1 MNSLLKSFLIALS
14 AIHLSTSSL
23 VAVGQ
28 IFDVVSIGQGYTNQS
43 FYSMA
48 NGEVNTITN
57 TDWDLAFQIAGF
69 QASILINSKNN
80 VKLYRSGKDVNAWS
94 NITPN
99 DTVGVLNPANELNNQ
114 DTSWWSGAFNITANL
129 SNQFDLG
136 WGVYDF
142 ATHAVTGDS
151 LHFIKLS
158 NGSVKK
164 IWIQQLAN
172 GIYYFAHAD
181 VDGSNEVNATLNKTA
196 FAGKNFGYYSIL
208 NNVTIDREPN
218 KNTWDLTF
226 MQYVTTVPFTYK
238 VTGVLSNDSVT
249 VAKAYPV
256 DVMNVN
262 YWGQNYS
269 KYINTMGFNWKT
281 FDLNSNQW
289 LIEDSLVYFV
299 NARPGQ
305 LWKMVF
311 TGFGGASTG
320 DFEFYKEQVSATGV
334 AENGG
339 QPALLSVYPNPA
351 KDIVKMTVYINKQ
364 NSGNS
369 VSVFDINGRVVKQ
382 MTLEN
387 LEGLSEVTLS
397 TADLSSGVYT
407 VKVIA
412 DGAVATKRLVISN

>member
-1 MNSLLKSFLIALS
+1 MRTFTKYLILFFAS
-14 AIHLSTSSL
+14 IILSTSTF
-23 VAVGQ
+23 AQGQ
-28 IFDVVSIGQGYTNQS
+28 IYDVVSIGPGYTNQA

-48 NGEVNTITN
+48 NGEVSNITN

-80 VKLYRSGKDVNAWS
+80 VKLYRSGFDANAWS
-94 NITPN
+94 NLTAN
-99 DTVGVLNPANELNNQ
+99 DTVGVLNSSNELFNQ

-151 LHFIKLS
+151 IHFIKLS
-158 NGSVKK
+158 NGAVKK

-172 GIYYFAHAD
+172 GTYYFAHAD
-181 VDGSNEVNATLNKTA
+181 VDGGNEVNATLSKNA
-196 FAGKNFGYYSIL
+196 FPGKNFGYYSIL
-208 NNVTIDREPN
+208 NNTTIDREPN
-218 KNTWDLTF
+218 KYTWDLTF
-226 MQYVTTVPFTYK
+226 MQYMTTVPFTYK
-238 VTGVLSNDSVT
+238 VTGVLANDSVT

-269 KYINTMGFNWKT
+269 MYINTMGYNWKT

-320 DFEFYKEQVSATGV
+320 DFEFYKEQVSATGIS
-334 AENGG
+334 ENGG
-339 QPALLSVYPNPA
+339 QPVLLGVYPNPA
-351 KDIVKMTVYINKQ
+351 NDLVKMTVYVNQYHENNGAAI
-364 NSGNS
+364 
-369 VSVFDINGRVVKQ
+369 FDMNGRMVKQ
-382 MTLEN
+382 IALGN
-387 LEGLSEVTLS
+387 LEGLNEVAITTSDL
-397 TADLSSGVYT
+397 TAGVYT
-407 VKVIA
+407 IQIIA
-412 DGAVATKRLVISN
+412 DGAVETKRLVISR

>member
-1 MNSLLKSFLIALS
+1 MNYLLKSFLIAIS
-14 AIHLSTSSL
+14 AILLSTSSL
-23 VAVGQ
+23 FAQGQ
-28 IFDVVSIGQGYTNQS
+28 IYDVVSIGQGYANQS

-48 NGEVNTITN
+48 NGEVSTVTN

-69 QASILINSKNN
+69 QASILINGKNN

-99 DTVGVLNPANELNNQ
+99 DTVGVLNPSNELNNQ
-114 DTSWWSGAFNITANL
+114 DTSWWSGAFNITADL

-151 LHFIKLS
+151 IHFIKLS

-172 GIYYFAHAD
+172 GIYYFAHAN
-181 VDGSNEVNATLNKTA
+181 VDGSNEVNATLSKSA
-196 FAGKNFGYYSIL
+196 FSGKNFGYYSIL
-208 NNVTIDREPN
+208 NNTTIDREPL
-218 KNTWDLTF
+218 KSTWDLTF

-238 VTGVLSNDSVT
+238 VSGVLSNDSVT

-256 DVMNVN
+256 DVTNVN
-262 YWGQNYS
+262 YWVQSYS
-269 KYINTMGFNWKT
+269 KYINTIGFNWKT

-299 NARPGQ
+299 NARPGV

-320 DFEFYKEQVSATGV
+320 DFEFYKEEVSATGV

-351 KDIVKMTVYINKQ
+351 KDMVKMTVYINKAE
-364 NSGNS
+364 SGNS
-369 VSVFDINGRVVKQ
+369 ATIFDINGRVVKQ
-382 MTLEN
+382 MSLED
-387 LEGLSEVTLS
+387 LEGLNEVTLN
-397 TADLSSGVYT
+397 TTELSSGVYS
-407 VKVIA
+407 VQVIA
-412 DGAVATKRLVISN
+412 DGAINTSRLIIN